1 MKKILA
7 LSIVVLLAL
16 SVLASCGS
24 SDSGLVGY
32 WKGNVEGSEAIIE
45 FSDDGTGKVY
55 YVSDEGSFYMGIE
68 WKDKGDKLEVTMM
81 DETDESEYKL
91 EGDKLT
97 LDGEVLERVS
107 KSDVPD
113 DAVDLSSLAS
123 LGEG

>member
-55 YVSDEGSFYMGIE
+55 YVSDEGSFYFGIE

-113 DAVDLSSLAS
+113 DAVDISSLAS
-123 LGEG
+123 LG

>member
-68 WKDKGDKLEVTMM
+68 WKDKGDKLEVTIM

>member
-55 YVSDEGSFYMGIE
+55 YVSDEGSFYFGIE

>member
-55 YVSDEGSFYMGIE
+55 YVSDEGSFYFGIE

-123 LGEG
+123 LG